1 MENKSIKV
9 IDEHN
14 IDREANKICVLD
26 VDGSDYLTYSIE
38 RDNDNDNIFVSKL
51 ISNIN
56 GTSSMINIENPMER
70 EKISNLVKEL
80 IKYSV
85 DTEKDKTDT
94 DVINLPS
101 GVTVK
106 LISKVI
112 DKKEQNINVQK
123 TYITTVKKAVTK
135 VAADFYDFQQPVKIE
150 EPVADIFPIFNT
162 NEQEKV
168 VEEKPVVNPIDE
180 TPKVEEKQN
189 NEYNFVPPVMESPKI
204 EPVESIPNVLPSENT
219 LESTLPK
226 VENSTLEV
234 KTPEVVSPVVNKV
247 ESVEEPKKVKL
258 DIPVLSI
265 EKAVE
270 QNSVIQTTPQLESV
284 SSVKEPEPILPVSE
298 PVNSVSSPAPTPV
311 ITPSVSEKP
320 AVNDELVFDASKE
333 VNLNEALDEVS
344 SDKVVVSNDISS
356 IREFGQDAP
365 VINNTPEVVPNSSDE
380 MVNND
385 VKILSR
391 KRAGF
396 ANKKFFVVIAILF
409 FVSACVFMG
418 YEAFRYF
425 QAVK

>member
-26 VDGSDYLTYSIE
+26 VDGSDYLVYSIE

-56 GTSSMINIENPMER
+56 GTNSMINIDNQMEKD
-70 EKISNLVKEL
+70 KISNLVKEL

-94 DVINLPS
+94 DVISLPS
-101 GVTVK
+101 NVTVK
-106 LISKVI
+106 LISKII

-135 VAADFYDFQQPVKIE
+135 VATDFYDFQQPIKVE

-162 NEQEKV
+162 DKQEKV
-168 VEEKPVVNPIDE
+168 NEERPVVNSIDE
-180 TPKVEEKQN
+180 TSKVEEKQN
-189 NEYNFVPPVMESPKI
+189 NNYNFVPPVMESPKI
-204 EPVESIPNVLPSENT
+204 EPVESIPNVLPSSNT
-219 LESTLPK
+219 LESALPK
-226 VENSTLEV
+226 VENNTLEV
-234 KTPEVVSPVVNKV
+234 KVPEVVSPEVNKV
-247 ESVEEPKKVKL
+247 ESVEEPKEVKL

-270 QNSVIQTTPQLESV
+270 PTSVIQNTPQYENV

-298 PVNSVSSPAPTPV
+298 PINLVSSPVSTPV
-311 ITPSVSEKP
+311 VTPSALEKP
-320 AVNDELVFDASKE
+320 VVNDGLVFDASKE
-333 VNLNEALDEVS
+333 VNLNEALGEVS
-344 SDKVVVSNDISS
+344 SDKVVGANDISS

-365 VINNTPEVVPNSSDE
+365 VVNNTPQIVPNFSNE
-380 MVNND
+380 MTNSN

-391 KRAGF
+391 KKAGF
-396 ANKKFFVVIAILF
+396 ADKKFFVVIAILF

>member
-14 IDREANKICVLD
+14 IDREANKICALD
-26 VDGSDYLTYSIE
+26 VDGSDYLVYSIE

-56 GTSSMINIENPMER
+56 GTNSMINIENPMEKD
-70 EKISNLVKEL
+70 KISNLVKEL

-94 DVINLPS
+94 DVINLS
-101 GVTVK
+101 TGVTVK
-106 LISKVI
+106 LISKII

-135 VAADFYDFQQPVKIE
+135 VATDFYDFQQPVKVE

-168 VEEKPVVNPIDE
+168 VEERPVVNPIDE

-226 VENSTLEV
+226 VESNTLEV
-234 KTPEVVSPVVNKV
+234 KIPEVVAPVVNKV
-247 ESVEEPKKVKL
+247 ESVEEPKEVKL

-270 QNSVIQTTPQLESV
+270 PTSVIQNTIQPENV

-298 PVNSVSSPAPTPV
+298 PVNSIPSPTPTPV
-311 ITPSVSEKP
+311 ITPSVPEKP
-320 AVNDELVFDASKE
+320 VINDGLVFDASKE
-333 VNLNEALDEVS
+333 VNLNEALGEVS

-356 IREFGQDAP
+356 IREFGQDTP
-365 VINNTPEVVPNSSDE
+365 VVNNTPQAVPNSSNE

-385 VKILSR
+385 VKVLSR

>member
-270 QNSVIQTTPQLESV
+270 PNSVIQTTPQLESV

-320 AVNDELVFDASKE
+320 VVNDELVFDASKE